1 MMFSHGTHVLFWWRT
16 PYKYE
21 HTHTHHSN
29 NFIFIFIS
37 HASVSVDTL
46 SFEQNHWNFNYLECV
61 PHTHT
66 HVTPF
71 NNCHHVLCY
80 AHTTQYIKQEL
91 TCKIAFS
98 LSVLNLLNNF
108 SSGPQCM
115 LLTEF
120 QMVSRQ
126 NIQP

>member
-21 HTHTHHSN
+21 HTHP
-29 NFIFIFIS
+29 
-37 HASVSVDTL
+37 
-46 SFEQNHWNFNYLECV
+46 SFKQFHFHFHFSCECECGHFELWAKPLKLQLLGV
-61 PHTHT
+61 CTAHTHT